1 MIRYYQQQLADLKA
15 QNQFRQLPQL
25 IHRGRFIQREDNTML
40 NMSSNDYLGLANN
53 EALRQAFHAIPE
65 STPGI
70 DFFFLPFI
78 NRLFSDL

>member
-53 EALRQAFHAIPE
+53 EALRQAFSRNTKIN
-65 STPGI
+65 SCI